1 MNLFEKI
8 NRMNDQPGTFE
19 EKMYRLLMDKR
30 YNSRPYEKKS
40 LADGMSLINQSICG
54 WWKPRFLIDDRHKC
68 AYEFMDGDERL
79 TTVTEDD
86 IDWESLRGLSEKAIE
101 RAKSLSFHYPSF
113 IYTFRKSVAEVC
125 WQLNPDGYYFMDDDG
140 YGMTNDEEINIYG
153 YVDRTG
159 KPVTKF
165 RYVED
170 TDELQKIRQQAE
182 KVVTDRSINK
192 RDLR

>member
-1 MNLFEKI
+1 MSIFEKTS
-8 NRMNDQPGTFE
+8 RMSDQPGTFD
-19 EKMYRLLMDKR
+19 EKMYRLLMDRR
-30 YNSRPYEKKS
+30 YNSGPYERKS
-40 LADGMSLINQSICG
+40 LADGMCLISQNIWG

-68 AYEFMDGDERL
+68 AYEFMDGDEHL
-79 TTVTEDD
+79 TTIMEDD
-86 IDWESLRGLSEKAIE
+86 IDWESLRGLPEKAIE

-113 IYTFRKSVAEVC
+113 IYSFRKSVAEVC

-159 KPVTKF
+159 KPLIKF
-165 RYVED
+165 RYIED
-170 TDELQKIRQQAE
+170 TDQLQEMRRQAE
-182 KVVTDRSINK
+182 RVVSTRSQNK